1 MIENQSDN
9 IDIKENDVS
18 NQENAP
24 EDTSSA
30 GEQIIENDELSSQKT
45 EEINTEELK
54 NTISNNDARLE
65 QLEKEH
71 ETLKN
76 QYVRISADFDNFR
89 KRQSRDQDDLK
100 IQLVSKTLT
109 AILPI
114 VDNFERARQQL
125 KPESEEAQ
133 ALHRSYQGLY
143 KQLVEVLKQQGVS
156 PMRVVGQ
163 QFDPNL
169 HEAVLREPSEEFQE
183 DFIVEELQRGYHLEG
198 KVLRHALVKV
208 SMGPGKQNSQELE
221 EKANNIDENL
231 SWHFIGPLQ
240 SNKAKIIAKYAD
252 WIHTIDRKKI
262 ADKINE
268 ECKKIN
274 KIINACIQVNISNES
289 TKSGINPENLMIFAK
304 YVDSMENINLK
315 GIMVLPSLGE
325 NNKKQMQDSKLLH
338 EELISVFPHAEYLS
352 MGTTSDF
359 ETAIVSGSN
368 MIRVGELIFGKR

>member
-9 IDIKENDVS
+9 IDDKENDISDKDNV
-18 NQENAP
+18 P
-24 EDTSSA
+24 EDS
-30 GEQIIENDELSSQKT
+30 QISEDQIVDNDQSSSQKT
-45 EEINTEELK
+45 EDINTEDLK

-143 KQLVEVLKQQGVS
+143 KQLVEVLKQQGVA

-169 HEAVLREPSEEFQE
+169 HEAVLREPSEEFKE
-183 DFIVEELQRGYHLEG
+183 DFIIEELQRGYHLEG

-208 SMGPGKQNSQELE
+208 SMGAGQQNSQEEVEQDKVE
-221 EKANNIDENL
+221 EEIDSDDN
-231 SWHFIGPLQ
+231 
-240 SNKAKIIAKYAD
+240 
-252 WIHTIDRKKI
+252 
-262 ADKINE
+262 
-268 ECKKIN
+268 
-274 KIINACIQVNISNES
+274 
-289 TKSGINPENLMIFAK
+289 
-304 YVDSMENINLK
+304 
-315 GIMVLPSLGE
+315 
-325 NNKKQMQDSKLLH
+325 
-338 EELISVFPHAEYLS
+338 
-352 MGTTSDF
+352 TSED
-359 ETAIVSGSN
+359 V
-368 MIRVGELIFGKR
+368 